1 MGLIYIVFWVPNE
14 STQPLAVK
22 LDSGLRPIVG
32 LIAEAQGVSCQFL
45 GLVIWN
51 TTFSE
56 PYGHRFPEGLDVR
69 DKGRFC
75 SAGLRSDA
83 RLPLFLFFKYLL
95 TFFWCVALVSFNT
108 QAFGSNRGRA
118 VKWATAVIRVV

>member
-1 MGLIYIVFWVPNE
+1 MGLIYIAFWVPNE

-22 LDSGLRPIVG
+22 LDSGPRPIVG
-32 LIAEAQGVSCQFL
+32 LIVEAQGLSYQFL

-56 PYGHRFPEGLDVR
+56 SYGHRFPEGLDVR
-69 DKGRFC
+69 DEGRFC

-83 RLPLFLFFKYLL
+83 RLPLFLFFKYFLL
-95 TFFWCVALVSFNT
+95 SFGVS
-108 QAFGSNRGRA
+108 R
-118 VKWATAVIRVV
+118 